1 MNILYITTSY
11 DQNNS
16 SAAIRNN
23 GLVKG
28 FISLGHQVTVLTV
41 DWPESIKSEYLST
54 INIGAD
60 IIRIKLSVLNHIPVS
75 NKQKRH
81 KKLFIEDIVEKLRH
95 FVRDGIFFP
104 DVCKSWVKY
113 IPNLDFSKYS
123 VIISSSDFKS
133 SHYVG
138 LKIKQQ
144 NSQIKWLQI
153 WGDPWHDDVN
163 LSWLHKIRAKKKER
177 ILLEKAD
184 YVVYVSDLTRN
195 KISATYPHLKS
206 KLFFIPRSYYKEA
219 PKYSEPK
226 DFWEILYPGVLSSGR
241 NIIPLLSA
249 IELYNNQTEKK
260 IKLTLYGNYS
270 GLQRNELNKFS
281 FTEINNSVEF
291 KRISE
296 LYQQADIALLIS
308 NNSDSTQIPGKLYDY
323 MGTNLP
329 VLSIVNNYS
338 DKICHLLKEFD
349 RCIIS
354 ENKVPDILSKLK
366 TITSNYRKYNFD
378 NFYSPTSI
386 ASEYINILK
395 NN

>member
-1 MNILYITTSY
+1 M
-11 DQNNS
+11 
-16 SAAIRNN
+16 
-23 GLVKG
+23 
-28 FISLGHQVTVLTV
+28 
-41 DWPESIKSEYLST
+41 
-54 INIGAD
+54 
-60 IIRIKLSVLNHIPVS
+60 
-75 NKQKRH
+75 
-81 KKLFIEDIVEKLRH
+81 
-95 FVRDGIFFP
+95 
-104 DVCKSWVKY
+104 
-113 IPNLDFSKYS
+113 
-123 VIISSSDFKS
+123 
-133 SHYVG
+133 
-138 LKIKQQ
+138 
-144 NSQIKWLQI
+144 
-153 WGDPWHDDVN
+153 
-163 LSWLHKIRAKKKER
+163 
-177 ILLEKAD
+177 
-184 YVVYVSDLTRN
+184 
-195 KISATYPHLKS
+195 
-206 KLFFIPRSYYKEA
+206 
-219 PKYSEPK
+219 
-226 DFWEILYPGVLSSGR
+226 LSSGR